1 MIAEFELIARHFTKA
16 TPNALLGVGDD
27 CALIASAR
35 TIAVSTDM
43 LVEGTHFFHGDDPFL
58 LGKKALS
65 VNLSDMAA
73 MGANPMWATLAL
85 SLPEADESW
94 LEAFSGGFMMQ
105 AQGYGVDLVGGDT
118 TKGPLAICVQIMG
131 EVDAEFALR
140 RDGAAVGEDIWVSGC
155 LGDAALGLAHLR
167 GEIVLDEADAARC
180 LKALRDP
187 VPRVELGLALCGI
200 SKCAIDISDGFC
212 ADLAHILERSK
223 VSAAVEF
230 SSLPVSDA
238 IEKYRTSPLGERAI
252 LSGGDDYELCFTASP
267 EKAALVEAVGRR
279 LGIRLSRVGRIREGE
294 GLVVLDEAGN
304 AKKVGEA
311 GYEHFR

>member
-43 LVEGTHFFHGDDPFL
+43 LVEGTHFFRGDDPFL

-167 GEIVLDEADAARC
+167 GGIVLDEADAARC

-230 SSLPVSDA
+230 SALPVSDA

>member
-1 MIAEFELIARHFTKA
+1 MISEFELIARYFTKA

-27 CALIASAR
+27 CALIASGR

-73 MGANPMWATLAL
+73 MGANPRWATLAL

-105 AQGYGVDLVGGDT
+105 AENYAVDLIGGDT
-118 TKGPLAICVQIMG
+118 TRGPLAICVQIMG
-131 EVDAEFALR
+131 EVDAELALR
-140 RDGAAVGEDIWVSGC
+140 RSGAAVGDEIWVSGN

-167 GEIVLDEADAARC
+167 GEIVLDESDAAFC

-187 VPRVELGLALCGI
+187 VPRVELGLGLCGI

-212 ADLAHILERSK
+212 ADLSHILERSK
-223 VSAAVEF
+223 VSAVVEF
-230 SSLPVSDA
+230 ASLPASKTM
-238 IEKYRTSPLGERAI
+238 EKYRAAPLGERAI
-252 LSGGDDYELCFTASP
+252 LSGGDDYELCFTVPP
-267 EKAALVEAVGRR
+267 EKSAQVEAIGKR
-279 LGIRLSRVGRIREGE
+279 LGIRLSRVGRIKEGE
-294 GLVVLDEAGN
+294 GLVVVDEADN
-304 AKKVGEA
+304 AKRIRAA

>member
-1 MIAEFELIARHFTKA
+1 MIAEFELIARYFTKA
-16 TPNALLGVGDD
+16 SPNALLGVGDD
-27 CALIASAR
+27 CPLIASSK

-73 MGANPMWATLAL
+73 MGANPRWATLAL

-105 AQGYGVDLVGGDT
+105 AQDYGVDLVGGDT

-131 EVDAEFALR
+131 EVDAELALR
-140 RDGAAVGEDIWVSGC
+140 REGAAAGDEIWVSGS
-155 LGDAALGLAHLR
+155 LGDAALGLAHLQ
-167 GEIVLDEADAARC
+167 GEIELDESDAAFC

-187 VPRVELGLALCGI
+187 VPRVELGLALSGI

-212 ADLAHILERSK
+212 ADLSHILERSK
-223 VSAAVEF
+223 VSAVVEF
-230 SSLPVSDA
+230 SALPVSKTM
-238 IEKYRTSPLGERAI
+238 EKYRAASLGERAL
-252 LSGGDDYELCFTASP
+252 LSGGDDYELCFTVPP
-267 EKAALVEAVGRR
+267 EKAAQVEAAGKK
-279 LGIRLSRVGRIREGE
+279 LATRLSRVGRIKEGE
-294 GLVVLDEAGN
+294 GLVVVDEAGN
-304 AKKVGEA
+304 AKRVGDA

>member
-167 GEIVLDEADAARC
+167 GEIVLDEADAGRC

>member
-167 GEIVLDEADAARC
+167 GEIVLDEADATRC

-230 SSLPVSDA
+230 SALPVSDA

>member
-1 MIAEFELIARHFTKA
+1 MIAEFELIARYFTKA

-27 CALIASAR
+27 CALIASGR

-43 LVEGTHFFHGDDPFL
+43 LVEGTHFLHGDDPLL

-73 MGANPMWATLAL
+73 MGANPRWATLAL

-94 LEAFSGGFMMQ
+94 LEAFSRGFMTQ
-105 AQGYGVDLVGGDT
+105 AQHYGVDLVGGDT
-118 TKGPLAICVQIMG
+118 TRGGLAICVQIMG
-131 EVDAEFALR
+131 EVDAELALR
-140 RDGAAVGEDIWVSGC
+140 RSGAAVGDDIWVSGC
-155 LGDAALGLAHLR
+155 LGDAALGLAHLQ
-167 GEIVLDEADAARC
+167 GEIELDEADAACC

-212 ADLAHILERSK
+212 ADLAHILGRSK

-230 SSLPVSDA
+230 SALPVSKTM
-238 IEKYRTSPLGERAI
+238 EKYRTSPLGERAL

-267 EKAALVEAVGRR
+267 EQAALVEAMAKK
-279 LGIRLSRVGRIREGE
+279 LGMRLSRVGRIREGE

-304 AKKVGEA
+304 AKKVGNA

>member
-230 SSLPVSDA
+230 SALPVSDA